1 MMWNFCIDLT
11 HVYDQYPIALIN
23 ESIDEVNMLDGKTK
37 KIEVSKITEYLL
49 KI

>member
-23 ESIDEVNMLDGKTK
+23 ESIDEVNMLDVKTIYN
-37 KIEVSKITEYLL
+37 KIATNVKLRR
-49 KI
+49 